1 MPDDDLL
8 AFLTA
13 RLDETEATARAAEE
27 QNWHRSMYVGDEY
40 NYAQVIDRPPNAH
53 GWTDCSAEVIAECG
67 RDGDYADGRHRAE
80 HIAAHDPCA
89 VLADVEAKRDLIDA
103 IRFLQDDLDAEFGV
117 QTPDGEIE
125 ALRILAS
132 CYRHHPGWR
141 AEWAPE
147 TTP

>member
-1 MPDDDLL
+1 MDDDCYYPL
-8 AFLTA
+8 
-13 RLDETEATARAAEE
+13 
-27 QNWHRSMYVGDEY
+27 
-40 NYAQVIDRPPNAH
+40 VI
-53 GWTDCSAEVIAECG
+53 G
-67 RDGDYADGRHRAE
+67 RD
-80 HIAAHDPCA
+80 A
-89 VLADVEAKRDLIDA
+89 VLADVEAKRALIYA
-103 IRFLQDDLDAEFGV
+103 IRSLQYDLDAEFGGA